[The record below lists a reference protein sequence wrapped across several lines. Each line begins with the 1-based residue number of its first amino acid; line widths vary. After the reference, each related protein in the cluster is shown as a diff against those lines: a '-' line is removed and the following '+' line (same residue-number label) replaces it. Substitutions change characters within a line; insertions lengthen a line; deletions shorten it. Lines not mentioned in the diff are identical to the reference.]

1 MLKKDI
7 TRAVFC
13 GGRACNPRSEV
24 VVLQIQFLEKITDF
38 YAVDIKAYF
47 FSFLFGIF
55 YFYKSMKGS
64 NLDSI
69 RLIQAEV

>member
-1 MLKKDI
+1 MVEECVIPDQKLL
-7 TRAVFC
+7 FC
-13 GGRACNPRSEV
+13 RFNFWKR
-24 VVLQIQFLEKITDF
+24 ITD
-38 YAVDIKAYF
+38 YYTVDIKAYI